1 MDNAAGL
8 SKIFIN
14 LKTHASEYAV
24 GEHTSLTERS
34 SKTSGAC
41 AGELVDPVHA
51 SCAILAGIAFTLIDI
66 CLTGKRVKSTSN
78 VVLYGG
84 FTKLRKLN

>member
-66 CLTGKRVKSTSN
+66 YFQQEMLLITILVGY
-78 VVLYGG
+78 LYI
-84 FTKLRKLN
+84 F